1 MAVRKGMRVQELTK
15 KVGRHPRAGTVV
27 DIRGSNVE
35 VKWDD
40 GRTTTLSGAYLVPE
54 RREKTTIR

>member
-1 MAVRKGMRVQELTK
+1 MALRKGMRVKELTK

-27 DIRGSNVE
+27 AQRGSNVE

-40 GRTTTLSGAYLVPE
+40 GRVTTLSGAYLVPE
-54 RREKTTIR
+54 RRQKTPTH